1 MNARRACSLV
11 FAVCLFASGRI
22 AVAATQT
29 PTPHAPNLRH
39 RLDELVQTAKPGVLG
54 VTVIDLQSGQAWRV
68 NAERAFPMMSV
79 FKAPVAAAVLAGIE
93 QGRWS
98 FDQTV
103 VVQRDELE
111 SGTIRDH
118 FQGERMSFTV
128 RQLLT
133 DAVSHSD
140 NTAVDTLLRVIGGPQ
155 VVTAFLRAHGIESMR
170 VDLGERDFG
179 PVFEDLRPGQSPPAR
194 ETDAQ
199 QLARLRRGY
208 RAYLAD
214 PRNRSTPDAA
224 ADFLRKLW
232 NKELLSPD
240 STQYLLDL
248 MYAQTTPSR
257 LRLGLP
263 PGVRLADK
271 CGTSYTLENT
281 TAAYNDIGILSWPNG
296 HAVVV
301 AAFLTGSTAPK
312 DVRDASFAD
321 LTRAVV
327 AALHPRD
334 AAVAAATDTSIRRS
348 RATSATSP
356 GSGR

>member
-11 FAVCLFASGRI
+11 FAMCLLISGG
-22 AVAATQT
+22 VAAATTQT
-29 PTPHAPNLRH
+29 PTPHSPELQH
-39 RLDELVQTAKPGVLG
+39 RLDELVHAARPGMLG
-54 VTVIDLQSGQAWRV
+54 ITVIDLQSGQTWRA

-118 FQGERMSFTV
+118 FQGERMRFTV

-140 NTAVDTLLRVIGGPQ
+140 NTAVDTLLKVIGGPQ
-155 VVTAFLRAHGIESMR
+155 VVTAFLHAHGIEGMR
-170 VDLGERDFG
+170 VDIGERGFG
-179 PVFEDLRPGQSPPAR
+179 PVFEDLRPGQSPPVH

-199 QLARLRRGY
+199 QLTRLRRGY

-214 PRNRSTPDAA
+214 PRNRSTPDDA

-232 NKELLSPD
+232 NKELLSPA
-240 STQYLLDL
+240 STAYLLDL
-248 MYAQTTPSR
+248 MYAQTTP
-257 LRLGLP
+257 
-263 PGVRLADK
+263 
-271 CGTSYTLENT
+271 
-281 TAAYNDIGILSWPNG
+281 AASDWACRQACDWP
-296 HAVVV
+296 
-301 AAFLTGSTAPK
+301 
-312 DVRDASFAD
+312 
-321 LTRAVV
+321 
-327 AALHPRD
+327 
-334 AAVAAATDTSIRRS
+334 
-348 RATSATSP
+348 TSAAPRTHWRTPRRPTTTSA
-356 GSGR
+356 S

>member
-1 MNARRACSLV
+1 MNARRACSLI
-11 FAVCLFASGRI
+11 FAMYPLVSGGVT
-22 AVAATQT
+22 VAATQM
-29 PTPHAPNLRH
+29 PTPQSPELQHH
-39 RLDELVQTAKPGVLG
+39 LDELIHAARPGVLG
-54 VTVIDLQSGQAWRV
+54 VTVIDLQSGQAWRA

-79 FKAPVAAAVLAGIE
+79 FKAPVAAAVLSRIE
-93 QGRWS
+93 QGKLS
-98 FDQTV
+98 LDQTV

-118 FQGERMSFTV
+118 FQGERMRFTV

-140 NTAVDTLLRVIGGPQ
+140 NTAVDALLKVIGGPR
-155 VVTAFLRAHGIESMR
+155 VVTAFLRAHGIDGMR
-170 VDLGERDFG
+170 VDLGERGFG
-179 PVFEDLRPGQSPPAR
+179 PVFEHLQPGQPAPAH

-232 NKELLSPD
+232 NKELLSPA

-271 CGTSYTLENT
+271 CGTSYTLENV

-296 HAVVV
+296 RAVAV
-301 AAFLTGSTAPK
+301 AAFLTASTATK
-312 DVRDASFAD
+312 SARDAAFAD

-327 AALHPRD
+327 AALHPLD
-334 AAVAAATDTSIRRS
+334 ASVATATDAPAPRS
-348 RATSATSP
+348 RATSATPP